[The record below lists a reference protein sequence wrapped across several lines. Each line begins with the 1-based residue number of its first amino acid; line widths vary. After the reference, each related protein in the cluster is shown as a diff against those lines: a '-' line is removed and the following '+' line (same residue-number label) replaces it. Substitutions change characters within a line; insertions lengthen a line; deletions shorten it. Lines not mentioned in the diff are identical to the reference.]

1 MVETERIIES
11 TVDEQSA
18 GQRLDVWLS
27 RRFTYLSRRQ
37 WQDTIREGR
46 IRLNGEKT
54 RCSRVLQAGEL
65 ITFIPDRAEPHVDMR
80 YEIIYED
87 DFLYAVNKSGNL
99 PCHPAG
105 PFFHNTLWY
114 DMNQRCGKVFI
125 INRLDRETS
134 GIMLLGKT
142 SDFAAKMS
150 ELFQTDA
157 IQKKYY
163 ARVYGRFDAPIHADG
178 FLLDEPT
185 GEVRK
190 KRRFVM
196 AYDYAGIGGE
206 SAETLLLPVE
216 PGVEHSLVEAIP
228 KTGRLHQIRATLCS
242 LGFPLLGDKLYGP
255 DETAYLRFAEGKM
268 TDADRALLILP
279 RQALHAW
286 SLEFRHPATG
296 ATVKL
301 SVPIPPDMIP
311 ASTH

>member
-1 MVETERIIES
+1 MAETERIIES
-11 TVDEQSA
+11 TVDGQDA
-18 GQRLDVWLS
+18 GQRLDLWLS

-37 WQDTIREGR
+37 WQDAIREGR
-46 IRLNGEKT
+46 IRLNGGKT

-65 ITFIPDRAEPHVDMR
+65 VAFIPGHAEPNVEMR

-87 DFLYAVNKSGNL
+87 DYLYAVDKGGNL

-105 PFFHNTLWY
+105 PFFRNTLWY
-114 DMNQRCGKVFI
+114 DMNRRYGKVFI

-134 GIMLLGKT
+134 GIMLLGK
-142 SDFAAKMS
+142 SSEFAAKMS

-157 IQKKYY
+157 ICKKYY
-163 ARVYGRFDAPIHADG
+163 AWVYGRFDAPIHAEG

-196 AYDYAGIGGE
+196 AADYGGDGGE
-206 SAETLLLPVE
+206 RAETLLLPVK
-216 PGVEHSLVEAIP
+216 PGDRYSLVEALP

-242 LGFPLLGDKLYGP
+242 LGFPLVGDKLYGL
-255 DETAYLRFAEGKM
+255 DENIYLRFADGVMTEG
-268 TDADRALLILP
+268 DRRELVFG

-286 SLEFRHPATG
+286 SLEFEHPANG
-296 ATVKL
+296 ARIVLTAPL
-301 SVPIPPDMIP
+301 PPDIVFP
-311 ASTH
+311 A